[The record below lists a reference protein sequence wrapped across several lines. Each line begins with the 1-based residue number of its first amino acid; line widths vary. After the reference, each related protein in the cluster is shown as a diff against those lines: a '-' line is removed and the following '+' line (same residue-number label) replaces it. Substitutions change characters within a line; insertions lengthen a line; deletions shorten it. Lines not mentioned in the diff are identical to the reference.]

1 MRPDARGSPMEAS
14 FKAEQTSG
22 GEGACQTDRNVDAVL
37 RQRDLSMG
45 GSDQRQML
53 ASITTRAAAI
63 TFPKWALGAK
73 SVIQPDGM
81 LDDLGRKTVA
91 VIGDG
96 VHR

>member
-37 RQRDLSMG
+37 RQRDLSMAVR
-45 GSDQRQML
+45 S
-53 ASITTRAAAI
+53 ASNVSAINRAAAI